1 MKYLFK
7 MASFATVLI
16 LIFSGCGR
24 VVDWGMYTFEQ
35 STSLED
41 ITQTARAYVRSIT
54 VYDQF
59 DTTGCFDALWLSD
72 DARAGYVDLYVRRR
86 GKNEEFKDTFLR
98 RQLEENKHFFNFYV
112 LAPFE
117 TPLGEQHSLWQVF
130 LNIDGVLYTPIEF
143 KVAELEPEY
152 RAIFG
157 KKYTRFK
164 ESYLAK
170 FEAKDGNENPI
181 IKPTTRKI
189 SLYFRSNDKEAVLT
203 WRLNE
208 SGALVVEAQT
218 KYGAPLN
225 PTVDKAPCVVS

>member
-7 MASFATVLI
+7 TVSFAVFLI
-16 LIFSGCGR
+16 VSFSGCGR
-24 VVDWGMYTFEQ
+24 IVDWGMYTFEQ
-35 STSLED
+35 GDGLED
-41 ITQTARAYVRSIT
+41 ITIVPREYMRSIT

-59 DTTGCFDALWLSD
+59 DTAGCFDALWLSD
-72 DARAGYVDLYVRRR
+72 AARTGYVELYARRR
-86 GKNEEFKDTFLR
+86 GKNEEFKNTFLR
-98 RQLEENKHFFNFYV
+98 RQLEENKHFLNFYV

-117 TPLGEQHSLWQVF
+117 TPLGEPNSLWQPF
-130 LNIDGVLYTPIEF
+130 LSIDGVIYTPQEF

-170 FEAKDGNENPI
+170 FDAKDVDGNSIVTPNT
-181 IKPTTRKI
+181 KKI

-203 WRLNE
+203 WRLN
-208 SGALVVEAQT
+208 SAGVLIVEAET
-218 KYGAPLN
+218 KYGALIDLDLKKP
-225 PTVDKAPCVVS
+225 ACAA